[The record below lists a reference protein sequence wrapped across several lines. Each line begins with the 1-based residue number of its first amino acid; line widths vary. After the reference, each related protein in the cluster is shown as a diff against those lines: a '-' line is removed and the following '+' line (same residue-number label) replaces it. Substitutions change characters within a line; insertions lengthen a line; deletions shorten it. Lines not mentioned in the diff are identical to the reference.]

1 MGPTIR
7 RSSLLLSLV
16 IALLTAPAALAA
28 PPDPSPAGANDFE
41 CEPTKAHPRPVVL
54 VHGLGATMGTNW
66 RFHSPEIAAAGYCVF
81 ALTYGRDPRL
91 AQQPISPGGVI
102 PMEQSAP
109 QLKQFVNKVLRRTDS
124 RRVDLI
130 GHSEGTVMP
139 RYYLERLGGRRHV
152 RRFIALTPL
161 WRGTQL
167 LGVDAVRDV
176 GSAFGLSRP
185 AIDLVASICGSCPQ
199 FIRGS
204 DYLTDLNRDG
214 EAIRGIKHTNIVTRY
229 DELVIPHTSGLM
241 RDGGTNIVI
250 QDVCPLDFY
259 EHGGV
264 AVDPVVT
271 QMFLN
276 ALDPKNER
284 PVRC

>member
-1 MGPTIR
+1 MGARIR
-7 RSSLLLSLV
+7 RSSLLLTVVL
-16 IALLTAPAALAA
+16 ALLTAPAALAA

-54 VHGLGATMGTNW
+54 VHGLSATMGTNW
-66 RFHSPEIAAAGYCVF
+66 RFHSPKIAAAGYCVF

-91 AQQPISPGGVI
+91 AQQPFSPGGVI

-161 WRGTQL
+161 WRGTEL
-167 LGVDAVRDV
+167 LGVHALRDV
-176 GSAFGLSRP
+176 GAAFGLSKP
-185 AIDLVASICGSCPQ
+185 LVDLVASVCGSCPQ

-204 DYLTDLNRDG
+204 DYLNDLNRDG

-259 EHGGV
+259 EHAGV
-264 AVDPVVT
+264 AADPVVT